1 MVCHPF
7 YLLSA
12 GGSGGGTGGSGG
24 GTGGSG
30 GGTGGSGG
38 GTGGGAEVVKDPVPA
53 PLDPAS
59 LVATT
64 EIVYVVPGLRPSN
77 DAFVL
82 LVVCVTPPTVTVY
95 VTGQPPSGD
104 EALQETAAVVSVA
117 TAPTSP
123 GVAGA
128 EHAGGG
134 GGSTAGGSGG
144 GVGSTAGGS
153 GGGVGSA
160 AGV

>member
-1 MVCHPF
+1 M
-7 YLLSA
+7 
-12 GGSGGGTGGSGG
+12 
-24 GTGGSG
+24 
-30 GGTGGSGG
+30 
-38 GTGGGAEVVKDPVPA
+38 KDPVPA

-64 EIVYVVPGLRPSN
+64 EIVYDVPGVRPPN
-77 DAFVL
+77 DALVL

-117 TAPTSP
+117 TAPTFP
-123 GVAGA
+123 GVAGT

-134 GGSTAGGSGG
+134 GGSTTGGSG
-144 GVGSTAGGS
+144 

-160 AGV
+160 ASPG